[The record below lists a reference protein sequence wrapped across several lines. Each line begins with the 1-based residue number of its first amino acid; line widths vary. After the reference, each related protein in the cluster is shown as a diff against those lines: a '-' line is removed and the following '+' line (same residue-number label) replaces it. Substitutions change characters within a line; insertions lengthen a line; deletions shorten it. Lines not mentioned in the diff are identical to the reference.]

1 VTPLLPHLENQLES
15 ARRLLGLVLAQRDA
29 IKSQDVETLL
39 ARLADVQGEL
49 AVRQRL
55 EVERDAILREA
66 GVRLGLDPDRVDLDA
81 IVADISPDEAARAR
95 ALSAEL
101 KGVLRE
107 VGRVHDQNRV
117 LIAQELSFLGHLM
130 RILSGAPQAGYSPDG
145 WLPNPQPA
153 ATVDARA

>member
-1 VTPLLPHLENQLES
+1 VTPLVPHLEHQLES

-29 IKSQDVETLL
+29 IKAQDVETLL

-49 AVRQRL
+49 AVRHRL
-55 EVERDAILREA
+55 EVERDQILREA
-66 GVRLGLDPDRVDLDA
+66 GARVGLAPDHVDLDV
-81 IVADISPDEAARAR
+81 ILADIAPDEAAKAR

-101 KGVLRE
+101 RGVLAE
-107 VGRVHDQNRV
+107 VGRTHDQNRV